1 MTIETCQTK
10 TDKTYSYIAPRMPL
24 DTKWAT
30 PKSVPFACISGAQ
43 KLVTAASALAA
54 AAYMMA

>member
-10 TDKTYSYIAPRMPL
+10 TDKKYAYIAPRMPM
-24 DTKWAT
+24 DVKWAAAAA
-30 PKSVPFACISGAQ
+30 VPFDCISGAQ

>member
-10 TDKTYSYIAPRMPL
+10 TADKYAYIAPRMPMAI
-24 DTKWAT
+24 KWAAAQ
-30 PKSVPFACISGAQ
+30 SVPFMCISGAQ

>member
-10 TDKTYSYIAPRMPL
+10 TDTTFAYKAPRMPMAIKFT
-24 DTKWAT
+24 DAT
-30 PKSVPFACISGAQ
+30 NVPFKCISGAQ